1 MYAESGLRTAQDW
14 TTLGRDVE
22 NGAKPRLDTPLRGEM
37 LPLYSR
43 DQTHPQTGSRS
54 KRR

>member
-1 MYAESGLRTAQDW
+1 
-14 TTLGRDVE
+14 
-22 NGAKPRLDTPLRGEM
+22 LDTPLRGEM